1 MVPLPNIFRMRGTDL
16 VKEITI
22 MNIDA
27 ELSRA
32 KKAVEEGNIGMAR
45 VCARRACGNA
55 ISFWLQ
61 NNPDHNYGESVMNQL
76 RSIQSD
82 DTIPKE
88 VKYAAERLTTKVA
101 DQTTSPLSDDPI
113 TDAEI
118 ITRFFLS

>member
-1 MVPLPNIFRMRGTDL
+1 M

-45 VCARRACGNA
+45 VCARRACENA

-61 NNPDHNYGESVMNQL
+61 NNPRDSYGESAMNQL
-76 RSIQSD
+76 RSIQSE
-82 DTIPKE
+82 DTVPKE
-88 VKYAAERLTTKVA
+88 VKAAAKRLTTKVEKRA
-101 DQTTSPLSDDPI
+101 TSPFSDDPI

-118 ITRFFLS
+118 ITGYFLS

>member
-1 MVPLPNIFRMRGTDL
+1 MPNIFRLRGTDL

-45 VCARRACGNA
+45 VCARRACGSA
-55 ISFWLQ
+55 IAFWLQ
-61 NNPDHNYGESVMNQL
+61 NNPRPSYGESAMNQL
-76 RSIQSD
+76 RSIQLD

-88 VKYAAERLTTKVA
+88 VKDAAERLTTKVA

-118 ITRFFLS
+118 ITRYFLS